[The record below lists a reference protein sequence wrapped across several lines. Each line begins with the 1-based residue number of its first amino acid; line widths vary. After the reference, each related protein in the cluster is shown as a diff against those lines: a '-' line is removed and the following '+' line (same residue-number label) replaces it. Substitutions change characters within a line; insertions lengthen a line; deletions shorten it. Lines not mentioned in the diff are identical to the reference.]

1 MKKLIFAL
9 LFTLLMNCTFAQKA
23 PSHLKYFGY
32 YLVDTEIDDPHDA
45 STMTTYTE
53 EVANFSNIAHLHVTE
68 YTDNLTGHVNWMN
81 ANCMKPFISVQNIF
95 WYRKDGNG
103 PSGNRYTLRADYQ
116 DRWKAFKK
124 TNASVLKGSKVEF
137 FYVSDEPTWNGITFN
152 ELNTI
157 CNLLKKD
164 FPDIKIMLLEA
175 YASLKEFV
183 IPKSADFIGFDRY
196 CVFHPATDTSYLA
209 NLATLKSKLSAPH
222 QKIWLTIDD
231 NWIPLYGTYGYTPE
245 MMASVIQEYYDVAVR
260 EPLCE
265 GLIGYMWPG
274 GFDNPE
280 QLGVRN
286 LPKNA
291 FELNMKI
298 GRMIKSNNSMCPD
311 TEAPSSPSGLSPV
324 NIKPT
329 SFSVSWNASKDNIRA
344 ISYEVFKDGIS
355 IGTTKRT
362 LMTINGLNC
371 NTLYTI
377 TVKASDAAGNCS
389 PASSLNITTSACEEN
404 SLPK

>member
-1 MKKLIFAL
+1 MKKLILATF
-9 LFTLLMNCTFAQKA
+9 FTLLVSYTFAQKA

-32 YLVDTEIDDPHDA
+32 YLVDTEIDDPNDA

-53 EVANFSNIAHLHVTE
+53 EVANFSNIAHLHVSN
-68 YTDNLTGHVNWMN
+68 YTDDLTGRVNWMN
-81 ANCMKPFISVQNIF
+81 TNCMKPFISVQNIF
-95 WYRKDGNG
+95 WSRKDANG
-103 PSGNRYTLRADYQ
+103 PSGNRFTLLPDYKE
-116 DRWKAFKK
+116 RWATFKK
-124 TNASVLKGSKVEF
+124 INASALKGSKVEF
-137 FYVSDEPTWNGITFN
+137 FYVSDEPTWNGISYD

-164 FPDIKIMLLEA
+164 FPDIKIMILEA
-175 YASLKEFV
+175 YITLKQFK

-245 MMASVIQEYYDVAVR
+245 MMASVIQEYYDVAAK

-265 GLIGYMWPG
+265 GLVGYMWPG
-274 GFDNPE
+274 GFDTPE

-291 FELNMKI
+291 LDLNVKI
-298 GRMIKSNNSMCPD
+298 GRMIKANNTLCPD
-311 TEAPSSPSGLSPV
+311 TEAPTT
-324 NIKPT
+324 PT
-329 SFSVSWNASKDNIRA
+329 NCAVSKITQTSCFISWTNSKDNKRVEY
-344 ISYEVFKDGIS
+344 YEVYKDGVFAGS
-355 IGTTKRT
+355 TKRSSLT
-362 LMTINGLNC
+362 VTGLNC
-371 NTLYTI
+371 DTKYTI
-377 TVKASDAAGNCS
+377 TIKATDAVGNMS
-389 PASSLNITTSACEEN
+389 VASALSVTTPACEVN
-404 SLPK
+404 SSPK